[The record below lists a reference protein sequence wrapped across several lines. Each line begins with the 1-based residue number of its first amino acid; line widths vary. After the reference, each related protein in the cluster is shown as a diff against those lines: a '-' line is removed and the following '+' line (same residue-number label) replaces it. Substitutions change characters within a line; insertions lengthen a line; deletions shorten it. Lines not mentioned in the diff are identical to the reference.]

1 MSEQTINCPKCGTE
15 IPLTEALTSQIETSI
30 RTKLETEVN
39 KKEQALLQQQKNLTQ
54 QTKELAAKEQAI
66 DEQVAEKLKAER
78 KKIAEQEKAKILAEQ
93 SEQTKALEQELEEKR
108 IQLSEANKK
117 ELELRKQQQ
126 KLEEEKATIE
136 LIVQRQLDEERKKIS
151 EDAVKK
157 AVEEQLLKMREKDDK
172 IDSLMKQI
180 NDLKRKAEQGSQE
193 AQGEALEGALQDIL
207 QQAFPF
213 DRFEEVKKGQRGA
226 DIMQIVRNNTAK
238 ECGKILWES
247 KYTKAFAAN
256 WIEKL
261 KADQQEAGT
270 ELAVLTTIA
279 MPKEIKKFGLLD
291 GVWITDFAS
300 AVGLATALRIGLINA
315 AREKNL
321 SVNRDSLKDVIF
333 QYITGQEFAMQ
344 IRAIAEA
351 FGRMKGDL
359 DREKTAME
367 KIWKSR
373 EKQIEVVLS
382 NVVGIRGSL
391 EGYLGPKALPAIE
404 TLSLESVHENG
415 NLE

>member
-30 RTKLETEVN
+30 RTKLETEIN

-136 LIVQRQLDEERKKIS
+136 LTIQRQLDAERKKIS
-151 EDAVKK
+151 EEIGKK

-180 NDLKRKAEQGSQE
+180 NELKRRAEQGSQE
-193 AQGEALEGALQDIL
+193 AQGEALEGALQVIL

-213 DRFEEVKKGQRGA
+213 DRFEEVKRGQRGA
-226 DIMQIVRNNTAK
+226 DILQIVRNNTSK

-247 KYTKAFAAN
+247 KYTKAFAIS

-261 KADQQEAGT
+261 KTDQQEAGT
-270 ELAVLTTIA
+270 ELAVLTTIS
-279 MPKEIKKFGLLD
+279 MPKEIKNFGLLD
-291 GVWITDFAS
+291 GVWITDFVS

-315 AREKNL
+315 AREKSL

-415 NLE
+415 KLE

>member
-1 MSEQTINCPKCGTE
+1 MSEQTIKCPKCGTE

-39 KKEQALLQQQKNLTQ
+39 KKEQALVQQQKSLTQ
-54 QTKELAAKEQAI
+54 QSKELTAKEQAI
-66 DEQVAEKLKAER
+66 DEQVAEKLKTER
-78 KKIAEQEKAKILAEQ
+78 KKIAKQEKAKILAEQ

-136 LIVQRQLDEERKKIS
+136 LTVQRQLDEERKKIS
-151 EDAVKK
+151 EEAGKK
-157 AVEEQLLKMREKDDK
+157 ASEEQLLKMREKDDK

-180 NDLKRKAEQGSQE
+180 NELKRRAEQGSQE
-193 AQGEALEGALQDIL
+193 AQGEALEGVLQDIL

-226 DIMQIVRNNTAK
+226 DILQSVRNNTSK

-247 KYTKAFAAN
+247 KYTKAFAAT

-261 KADQQEAGT
+261 KTDQQEAGA
-270 ELAVLTTIA
+270 EVAVLTTVA
-279 MPKEIKKFGLLD
+279 LPKEIKNFGLLD
-291 GVWITDFAS
+291 GVWITDFS
-300 AVGLATALRIGLINA
+300 SSIGLATALRIGLINA
-315 AREKNL
+315 TREKNL
-321 SVNRDSLKDVIF
+321 SANRDSLKDVIF

-351 FGRMKGDL
+351 FGRMKDDL
-359 DREKTAME
+359 NREKTAME
-367 KIWKSR
+367 KIWKNR
-373 EKQIEVVLS
+373 EKQIETVLS

-391 EGYLGPKALPAIE
+391 EGYLGPKALPSINI
-404 TLSLESVHENG
+404 LSLESLGKDE
-415 NLE
+415 

>member
-1 MSEQTINCPKCGTE
+1 MPDQTIKCPKCGAE

-30 RTKLETEVN
+30 RIKLEAEVN
-39 KKEQALLQQQKNLTQ
+39 KKEQALLQKQKTINQ
-54 QTKELAAKEQAI
+54 QTKELEAKEQAI
-66 DEQVAEKLKAER
+66 DDQITEKLKAER
-78 KKIAEQEKAKILAEQ
+78 RRIAEQEKTKILAEQ
-93 SEQTKALEQELEEKR
+93 SEQTKALQQELEEKR
-108 IQLSEANKK
+108 KQLSEANKK

-136 LIVQRQLDEERKKIS
+136 LTVQRQLDEERKKIL
-151 EDAVKK
+151 EDAGKK
-157 AVEEQLLKMREKDDK
+157 AVEEQLLKLREKDDK

-180 NDLKRKAEQGSQE
+180 NELKRRAEQGSQE
-193 AQGEALEGALQDIL
+193 AQGEALEGALQDTL

-226 DIMQIVRNNTAK
+226 DILQIVRNNTSK

-247 KYTKAFAAN
+247 KYTKAFAVN

-261 KADQQEAGT
+261 KSDQQEAGA
-270 ELAVLTTIA
+270 EIAVLTTVA
-279 MPKEIKKFGLLD
+279 LPKEIKNFGLLD
-291 GVWITDFAS
+291 SVWITDFAS
-300 AVGLATALRIGLINA
+300 AIGLATALRIGLINA
-315 AREKNL
+315 TREKTL
-321 SVNRDSLKDVIF
+321 SINQDTLKDVIYR
-333 QYITGQEFAMQ
+333 YITGQEFAMQ

-351 FGRMKGDL
+351 FGRMKDDL
-359 DREKTAME
+359 NREKTAME

-373 EKQIEVVLS
+373 EKQIETVLS

-404 TLSLESVHENG
+404 TLSLESISNNEA
-415 NLE
+415 